1 MTEIR
6 TPKKKPGKLLGDA
19 GEHYALSQFSFA
31 GKYAAK
37 MPDNWE
43 AYDLA
48 VETGHGLVR
57 VSVKT
62 RSESAGWVKS
72 RWFNFDDRKDCDWIV
87 LIFKPT
93 EGLLR
98 SWVIPYDIAKQ
109 AGNTPGP
116 DRKDPWFRDVSWHKL
131 TKGMLAA
138 YEDNWSLLREPA
150 MRPNKSFKPKPLR
163 GSA

>member
-1 MTEIR
+1 MTTKSR
-6 TPKKKPGKLLGDA
+6 PSSKLLGDA

-48 VETGHGLVR
+48 VENGGLVR

-62 RSESAGWVKS
+62 RSESQGWKMS
-72 RWFNFDDRKDCDWIV
+72 RWFNFDDRKECDWIV

-93 EGLLR
+93 VGIVR
-98 SWVIPYDIAKQ
+98 SWIIPYVIAK
-109 AGNTPGP
+109 ASANVPGP
-116 DRKDPWFRDVSWHKL
+116 NRKDAWFRDLSWSKL
-131 TKGMLAA
+131 NKLPLSAF
-138 YEDNWSLLREPA
+138 ENNWSLADAPHEKQPFSSAPA
-150 MRPNKSFKPKPLR
+150 
-163 GSA
+163 GG